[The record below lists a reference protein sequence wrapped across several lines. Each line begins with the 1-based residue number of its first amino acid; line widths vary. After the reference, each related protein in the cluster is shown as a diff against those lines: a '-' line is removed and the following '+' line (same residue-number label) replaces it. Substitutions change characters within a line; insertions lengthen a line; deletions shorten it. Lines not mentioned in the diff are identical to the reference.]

1 MRFQQGDAI
10 FILSKSWIPRTIA
23 LTSKSR
29 YSHVG
34 MVIENGEGD
43 IVKIIESKPFLKLDL
58 KSLSLQNEEY
68 QCYRIKGNHSHELK
82 LAVEY
87 AMRLIGIKYNYLQF
101 VNLYF
106 HVNFNK
112 KKVLPLNKRL
122 VCTSLIDLSFYNSG
136 IKRKDE
142 MDIGNVT
149 LEELL
154 IKYDFERVVDS

>member
-23 LTSKSR
+23 LTSNSR

-34 MVIENGEGD
+34 MVMEDADGD
-43 IVKIIESKPFLKLDL
+43 IVNIIESKPFLKLR
-58 KSLSLQNEEY
+58 KRCLSLQKEEY
-68 QCYRIKGNHSHELK
+68 DCYRIRGNHSQEMK
-82 LAVEY
+82 LALEN
-87 AMRLIGIKYNYLQF
+87 AEQMIGIKYNYLQF
-101 VNLYF
+101 ANLYF

-112 KKVLPLNKRL
+112 KRAFPLNKRL
-122 VCTSLIDLSFYNSG
+122 VCTSLIDLCYYSAG
-136 IKRKDE
+136 IRRKDE

-154 IKYDFERVVDS
+154 LKYDFERVAES